1 MKERF
6 YGDFMKRQIRR
17 GVFETNSSSM
27 HSLVV
32 KKVSEYFTEQ
42 EVRDSMYVN
51 DEGMIH
57 IYHDDMYYGRSPFQV
72 LTSVKDKAFY
82 TLASMC
88 KHKNDAVYNIVCATI
103 RSYIPEFKDFDLSF
117 RAETHDK
124 KYYTKEAMNEWFG
137 KDNYV
142 EVGDQ
147 YVCWGYDVGSVD
159 EDILTGFLNKEGIG
173 IAEFLKNKR
182 YIVIVDGDEYC
193 IYKDMKRCGLINKN
207 EIEKEYTP
215 GDWMGEEN
223 EEENK

>member
-1 MKERF
+1 
-6 YGDFMKRQIRR
+6 MKRQIRR

-57 IYHDDMYYGRSPFQV
+57 TYRDDLYYGRSPFQILV
-72 LTSVKDKAFY
+72 SLKDKAFY

-88 KHKNDAVYNIVCATI
+88 KYKDDDVYKEVCDTI
-103 RSYIPEFKDFDLSF
+103 RSYVPEFKDIELSF
-117 RAETHDK
+117 ESRTYSK
-124 KYYTKEAMNEWFG
+124 KYYTKESMDSYLGEG
-137 KDNYV
+137 NYV
-142 EVGDQ
+142 DVGDQ
-147 YVCWGYDVGSVD
+147 YVGWGYEVGSVD
-159 EDILTGFLNKEGIG
+159 ENILAGFLEKENIN

-193 IYKDMKRCGLINKN
+193 IYKDMKRCGLINKD
-207 EIEKEYTP
+207 EIEKEYAP
-215 GDWMGEEN
+215 
-223 EEENK
+223 

>member
-1 MKERF
+1 
-6 YGDFMKRQIRR
+6 MKRQIRR

-32 KKVSEYFTEQ
+32 KKKSEYFTEE
-42 EVRDSMYVN
+42 EVKDAIYVN
-51 DEGMIH
+51 DDGMIH

-72 LTSVKDKAFY
+72 LISVKDKAFY
-82 TLASMC
+82 VLASMC
-88 KHKNDAVYNIVCATI
+88 KHKDDEIYNEVCETI

-117 RAETHDK
+117 RSDTYSK
-124 KYYTKEAMNEWFG
+124 KYYTEESMERNLGEG
-137 KDNYV
+137 NYV
-142 EVGDQ
+142 DVGTQ
-147 YVCWGYDVGSVD
+147 YVGWGYEVGSVD
-159 EDILTGFLNKEGIG
+159 EDILTGFLEKENIS

-193 IYKDMKRCGLINKN
+193 IYKDMKHCGLINKD

-223 EEENK
+223 EEENDE